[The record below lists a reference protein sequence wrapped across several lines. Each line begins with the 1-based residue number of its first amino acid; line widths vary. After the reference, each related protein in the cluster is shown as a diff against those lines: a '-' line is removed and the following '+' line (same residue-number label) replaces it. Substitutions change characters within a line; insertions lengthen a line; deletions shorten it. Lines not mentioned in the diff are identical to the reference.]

1 MKPYGQMRSHG
12 GENAKNAWEEKN
24 AATAGTFELKKVSI
38 KQGSA
43 DITMNRHRSS
53 GTQQAVT
60 WTALFGEKYKNPGPD

>member
-12 GENAKNAWEEKN
+12 GENAKN

-60 WTALFGEKYKNPGPD
+60 WTALFGEKYKNHGPD